1 MQQFMLTIKAFKV
14 INLNGYWDL
23 KQQNL
28 YDFIK
33 QIWKLNRLVAFRNQR
48 KYSAYIIDILVPCL
62 KRLDDR
68 HLSSVCIKCEEQA
81 NIEITNG

>member
-33 QIWKLNRLVAFRNQR
+33 QIWKLNDLLPSETKESTV
-48 KYSAYIIDILVPCL
+48 L
-62 KRLDDR
+62 
-68 HLSSVCIKCEEQA
+68 
-81 NIEITNG
+81 T